1 VGSALFHLSARCL
14 NFVIWPGDED
24 RQLRARAELT
34 PMTQSRNHLWLST
47 SLAAAAV
54 VALCLGSAPVRADD
68 IDELEDKMERIER
81 DLRQLEYDVHK
92 GNPPSGDASVLMSGS
107 LGTGSGQRLN
117 DVENSLRDLR
127 GQVETLTY
135 QVRQLTEQLD
145 IARKESNY
153 RISALEGGAP
163 AGPIPAT
170 TGAAGGPITATAP
183 KPAAAP
189 GGYGAPIKIAPGAG
203 SDQQGRGPGTLG
215 SIPAG
220 AAPAA
225 EAGLSPQ
232 QQYDAAMDLLSRAQ
246 YAEAQTAFR
255 GFVAAHPADPLA
267 GPAQYWVGDIS
278 FTQKDYGAAAKSF
291 AELLK
296 RYSKTARAPDAML
309 KLGLSLLEL
318 GQKKEGC
325 TTLGALKS
333 KYPNANKAVLDR
345 AAKRAAEAGCK

>member
-1 VGSALFHLSARCL
+1 
-14 NFVIWPGDED
+14 
-24 RQLRARAELT
+24 
-34 PMTQSRNHLWLST
+34 MTQSRNHLWLST
-47 SLAAAAV
+47 GLAAA
-54 VALCLGSAPVRADD
+54 VALCLASSAARADD

-81 DLRQLEYDVHK
+81 DLRQLEFDVYK
-92 GNPPSGDASVLMSGS
+92 GNPPSGDASVLTSGS

-127 GQVETLTY
+127 GQVETLTH

-163 AGPIPAT
+163 AAPIPQSG
-170 TGAAGGPITATAP
+170 GAVGGPIATTAP
-183 KPAAAP
+183 KPVPAS

-203 SDQQGRGPGTLG
+203 SDQQGRVPGALG

-220 AAPAA
+220 AAPAV
-225 EAGLSPQ
+225 EAGVSPQ

-246 YAEAQTAFR
+246 YVEAQNAFR
-255 GFVAAHPADPLA
+255 GFVAAHPADALA

-345 AAKRAAEAGCK
+345 ASKRAADAGCK